1 MGAALDQLPGFR
13 RRFRVTPAVDWVRS
27 EVEDDYHRMQVT
39 LRHDGQRITAV
50 EPQMIRAPWTT
61 CPGAEEQLK
70 QTFTGVELSAC
81 VARGEKT
88 ANCTHLHDLT
98 LLAAAHAHDARPL
111 VYDILVSDPVDGRSR
126 AELRRNGETCLA
138 WTLSAFKIVEPAEL
152 AGAALN
158 DLRDWIAMQDTQGQE
173 AARLLRWGS
182 ILAHGRVLSMDRQS
196 DARRLPSGSC
206 YTFQPQRAAQ
216 AQRIVAVKDF
226 STSGRQPLEPLPD
239 IQPGARVPGVH

>member
-13 RRFRVTPAVDWVRS
+13 RRFRVTPAAGRVRS
-27 EVEDDYHRMQVT
+27 EVEDDYHRMQLT
-39 LRHDGQRITAV
+39 LRHDGRRITAV

-61 CPGAEEQLK
+61 CPGAEDQLR

-81 VARGEKT
+81 VARGGKT
-88 ANCTHLHDLT
+88 ANCTHLYDLA
-98 LLAAAHAHDARPL
+98 LLAAAHAHDAQPL

-126 AELRRNGETCLA
+126 AELRRNGETRLA
-138 WTLSAFKIVEPAEL
+138 WTLSAFKLVEPQEL
-152 AGAALN
+152 AGSALN
-158 DLRDWIAMQDTQGQE
+158 ELRDWIDSLDTEGQE

-182 ILAHGRVLSMDRQS
+182 ILAHGRTLSMDRQS

-216 AQRIVAVKDF
+216 AQRIVAVRDF
-226 STSGRQPLEPLPD
+226 STGGAQPLEPL
-239 IQPGARVPGVH
+239 H